1 MISYRALATGY
12 LNLAGLDSNITAA
25 GEKWEANPGLLD
37 QRAALRCA
45 ALGSRHGLLIVHF
58 PVQPE
63 RFSSLKT
70 ETAQRILKKCC
81 LQAEE

>member
-37 QRAALRCA
+37 QRAALRWVR
-45 ALGSRHGLLIVHF
+45 GMGF
-58 PVQPE
+58 
-63 RFSSLKT
+63 
-70 ETAQRILKKCC
+70 
-81 LQAEE
+81 